1 MHTSPPLGRWQIGLG
16 HLMSSKKGGLGRGL
30 GALIPNAEPNKP
42 TTPTLSTTPQQP
54 VDNSLDGL
62 AALRSVSIT
71 SISTNPR
78 QPRQVFA
85 PEALAELVDSI
96 KIVGLLQ
103 PPVVREV
110 GPNKYELIMGERRW
124 RAATAAGLKEIPV
137 IVKETSDDDLLRDAL
152 LENLH
157 RAELNALEEAAAY
170 EQLLKDFGCTQE
182 ELASKIGRSRPQIS
196 NTLRLLK
203 LPANVAQR
211 VAAGVLSAG
220 HARAILSLTSSEEME
235 AMAKKIVAE
244 GLSVRA
250 VEELVAVGDKF
261 AEQKVKA
268 KKGRASSSQ
277 INESS
282 EKLSNY
288 LDTRVKVE
296 MGRAKG
302 KITIEFASTEDMNRI
317 VDLIID

>member
-1 MHTSPPLGRWQIGLG
+1 
-16 HLMSSKKGGLGRGL
+16 MSSKKGGLGRGL
-30 GALIPNAEPNKP
+30 GALIPNAEPSKP
-42 TTPTLSTTPQQP
+42 STPTLSTTPQQP

-62 AALRSVSIT
+62 AQLRSVSIT

-110 GPNKYELIMGERRW
+110 GPDKYELIMGERRW

>member
-1 MHTSPPLGRWQIGLG
+1 
-16 HLMSSKKGGLGRGL
+16 MSSKKGGLGRGL
-30 GALIPNAEPNKP
+30 GALIPNAEPSKP
-42 TTPTLSTTPQQP
+42 STPTLSTTPQQP

-62 AALRSVSIT
+62 AALRSVPIT

-110 GPNKYELIMGERRW
+110 GPNTYELIMGERRW

-261 AEQKVKA
+261 SEKKVKA